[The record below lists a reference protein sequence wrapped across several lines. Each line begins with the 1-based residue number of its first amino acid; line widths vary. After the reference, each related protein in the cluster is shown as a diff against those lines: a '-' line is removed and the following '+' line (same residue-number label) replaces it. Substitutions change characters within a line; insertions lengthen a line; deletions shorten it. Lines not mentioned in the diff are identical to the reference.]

1 MGSSRVGK
9 HPVRR
14 WTSSEA
20 AAQRCPRIDANIVEY
35 AYIHQGSST
44 AIAISAVL
52 GGRDAGV
59 LQRGAPLACRR
70 GCNGSQVGGLGTGD
84 VVVVADRGRHRE
96 RRQASRDVSAA
107 DQRYPAVG
115 GGQPELAAGAG
126 AGQESEEE
134 LAVDR
139 CPGDRD
145 RAPALGERL
154 PGIPV
159 ADRVAERRGGSASR
173 PLSATLRATPL
184 SRAARITLR

>member
-1 MGSSRVGK
+1 VGE

-35 AYIHQGSST
+35 AYFHQGSST
-44 AIAISAVL
+44 ATAIFGQCSE
-52 GGRDAGV
+52 GV
-59 LQRGAPLACRR
+59 MRAYSSGVPDWRAAEAAMVARSGDSR
-70 GCNGSQVGGLGTGD
+70 TGD
-84 VVVVADRGRHRE
+84 VVVAAARGRHHE

-107 DQRYPAVG
+107 DQRYPAIG
-115 GGQPELAAGAG
+115 GGQPVLAAGAG
-126 AGQESEEE
+126 AGQQSEEE
-134 LAVDR
+134 VAVDR

-154 PGIPV
+154 LGVPV
-159 ADRVAERRGGSASR
+159 ADRVAERRRGVRVQAAQRDTAGN
-173 PLSATLRATPL
+173 PL